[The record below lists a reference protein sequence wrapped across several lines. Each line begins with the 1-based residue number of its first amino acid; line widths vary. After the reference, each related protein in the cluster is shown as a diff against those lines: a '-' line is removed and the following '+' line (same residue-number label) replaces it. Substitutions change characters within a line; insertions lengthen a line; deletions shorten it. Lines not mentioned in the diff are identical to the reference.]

1 MQLTHLPPKQIGAVA
16 GQVVPHW
23 PQLFGSV
30 LWSTQLPLQQLKPE
44 QQAGVELQA
53 APAPPQ
59 AGTQTPPV
67 QIPLQHWA
75 ALLQLL
81 PFARQLTHW
90 PPTQFWPAG
99 QQKELA
105 VVPQI

>member
-59 AGTQTPPV
+59 DGM
-67 QIPLQHWA
+67 
-75 ALLQLL
+75 
-81 PFARQLTHW
+81 HW
-90 PPTQFWPAG
+90 PLVLQVVPAG
-99 QQKELA
+99 QQVAEPA
-105 VVPQI
+105 ATHT